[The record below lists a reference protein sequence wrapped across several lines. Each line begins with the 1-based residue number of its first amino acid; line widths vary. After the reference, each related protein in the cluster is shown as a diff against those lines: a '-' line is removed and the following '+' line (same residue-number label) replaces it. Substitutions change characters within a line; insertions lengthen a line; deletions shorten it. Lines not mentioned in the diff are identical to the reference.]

1 MNYEDDRNLEDFF
14 DDDEYDEQSND
25 YVGVA
30 YLALLNQQ
38 YALNTA
44 INIASK
50 DLLWRWRS
58 QDYRLKKI
66 TNAYKYLNKLIESQ
80 E

>member
-14 DDDEYDEQSND
+14 DDDEYDEQPND